1 MSDEGDRRAQ
11 PPAQRV
17 RVTSP
22 RTAAGRPRRVT
33 AASEIDAQSRLG
45 EIYMSSLLR
54 AQLRLASL
62 MIATIAIFVGGLPL
76 LFWLVPS
83 LADVFV
89 LGMPLPWVL
98 LGFAVYP
105 FLLAMG
111 WFYVRSAERNEA
123 DFTDVVERS

>member
-1 MSDEGDRRAQ
+1 
-11 PPAQRV
+11 
-17 RVTSP
+17 
-22 RTAAGRPRRVT
+22 
-33 AASEIDAQSRLG
+33 
-45 EIYMSSLLR
+45 MSSLLR

-62 MIATIAIFVGGLPL
+62 MIGTITVLVGGLPL

-105 FLLAMG
+105 FLLGMG
-111 WFYVRSAERNEA
+111 WLYVRAAERNEA